1 MYGFHQWAPLNLW
14 ILFRFDQQ
22 VKGVEGYRQE
32 TREGD
37 KSKIGIFIL
46 YPFSSLPSGSACAL
60 FFKKGHISFQLVLS
74 TQISSGSS
82 MVSSLSSSDNGAPL
96 LLALGTWSTLYVFFV
111 ALHTSFKQSPNIT
124 LSWKLFWTLLQESD
138 LPNRSFCNAILLQST
153 HHRIKWLIG

>member
-46 YPFSSLPSGSACAL
+46 YPFSSLPSGSACTL
-60 FFKKGHISFQLVLS
+60 FFKKGHTSFQLVLS

-96 LLALGTWSTLYVFFV
+96 LLALGTWSTLYVFLLPCTHLLNSPQTSLFHGNSSGPFCKSQICLIEASV
-111 ALHTSFKQSPNIT
+111 MLYFFKALTIELN
-124 LSWKLFWTLLQESD
+124 
-138 LPNRSFCNAILLQST
+138 
-153 HHRIKWLIG
+153 G